1 MCSSKSL
8 RNTNRQQHLPC
19 STTLVENS
27 SFTVRLEQLE
37 LWFPSG
43 LGDEVEV
50 DAVPSPPSVP
60 TRGNLPHSRAT
71 SSEKHIRTR
80 VMVQAV
86 IFCSPP
92 IRNSLYPSKPRA
104 GFLAARGN
112 CLTYDKTKNN
122 ADMAIIH
129 QQSSSCPKLTDV
141 FIAHGL
147 IFSFLSA
154 FPLHLWSPA
163 CRSVLQP
170 GDYQR
175 IHFYTLRRSK
185 GWWGRWVFG
194 LEFHC
199 RYFPPN
205 TWNEMEDTVV
215 LTGHNQI

>member
-112 CLTYDKTKNN
+112 CLTYDKTKI
-122 ADMAIIH
+122 MLIW
-129 QQSSSCPKLTDV
+129 QSSINRAVRAQSSQMSSLHTAWS
-141 FIAHGL
+141 FHFFL
-147 IFSFLSA
+147 RFLSIFEVQRVDQSFSQA
-154 FPLHLWSPA
+154 TIKGYIFTHW
-163 CRSVLQP
+163 
-170 GDYQR
+170 GDPKADEEGGC
-175 IHFYTLRRSK
+175 LA
-185 GWWGRWVFG
+185 
-194 LEFHC
+194 
-199 RYFPPN
+199 
-205 TWNEMEDTVV
+205 
-215 LTGHNQI
+215 